1 MGSIARW
8 LWMTHDRIDGDELP
22 FTQAYL
28 AVTLGVR
35 RAGVTV
41 APETLETDD
50 LIRRRR
56 GIIVVSDRKRLEE
69 TASAS
74 YGVPEEEQRRT
85 TSMNESHRPV
95 HGLLN

>member
-50 LIRRRR
+50 LIA
-56 GIIVVSDRKRLEE
+56 GAAASSSYPIANVLRKPR
-69 TASAS
+69 
-74 YGVPEEEQRRT
+74 VRRT
-85 TSMNESHRPV
+85 EYLRKSSDARCR
-95 HGLLN
+95 